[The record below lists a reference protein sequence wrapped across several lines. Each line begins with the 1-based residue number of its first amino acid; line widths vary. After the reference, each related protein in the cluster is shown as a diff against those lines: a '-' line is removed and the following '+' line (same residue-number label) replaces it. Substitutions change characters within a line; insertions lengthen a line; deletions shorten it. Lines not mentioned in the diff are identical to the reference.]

1 MTTTK
6 NNEHK
11 KLNFSSERE
20 QSQACLNSAEHE
32 KNQGRK
38 VLNVPNK
45 QEQKQTCL
53 DSAERE
59 GLRPKGNVPN
69 LRFPEFQGEWDKCKF
84 RDVCSISTGNKNT
97 QDKIG
102 DGIYPFYVRSQT
114 VERINS
120 WTFDGEAILTAGDG
134 VGVGKVFHHTYGK
147 IGVHQRVYILSDFK
161 CDANYL
167 FHFFSSKFYNR
178 VKRMSAKNSVDSVRK
193 EMITDM
199 PLSLPSH
206 QEQVKIGYL
215 LSLLDERIAT
225 QNKIIDK
232 LQSLI
237 KGIMVEL
244 QKQGVN
250 KGTWKKVF
258 LSDVLT
264 ERNERNTNLF
274 QVFSVSVSQGV
285 VNQVDYLGRSFAA
298 KDTSKY
304 NVVHYGDLVYTKSPT
319 GSFPYGIVK
328 QSLNLENVAVSP
340 LYGVYKPKSLA
351 VGAYLHEYF
360 MSEINTHNYLH
371 PLIQKGAKNTI
382 NITNQR
388 FLENCVLLP
397 TNINELLQISK
408 LLRSLNNK
416 IKYQQDILQQYQKQ
430 KKYLLRQMFI

>member
-1 MTTTK
+1 MTTTI

-11 KLNFSSERE
+11 KL
-20 QSQACLNSAEHE
+20 
-32 KNQGRK
+32 
-38 VLNVPNK
+38 
-45 QEQKQTCL
+45 
-53 DSAERE
+53 
-59 GLRPKGNVPN
+59 NVPN
-69 LRFPEFQGEWDKCKF
+69 LRFPEFQGEWITYKIKDVLSIGNG
-84 RDVCSISTGNKNT
+84 RDYKHLSNGEIPVFGTGGYMTSVDECLYDGETTFIGRKGSINK
-97 QDKIG
+97 
-102 DGIYPFYVRSQT
+102 PFYYNGKFWTVDTLFYTHSFNGITPKFTYCLFQT
-114 VERINS
+114 IN
-120 WTFDGEAILTAGDG
+120 WLKYNEASG
-134 VGVGKVFHHTYGK
+134 VPSLSKDTIEK
-147 IGVHQRVYILSDFK
+147 IKIKIPGLEEQNKI
-161 CDANYL
+161 
-167 FHFFSSKFYNR
+167 
-178 VKRMSAKNSVDSVRK
+178 AKL
-193 EMITDM
+193 MFA
-199 PLSLPSH
+199 
-206 QEQVKIGYL
+206 
-215 LSLLDERIAT
+215 LDERIST

-264 ERNERNTNLF
+264 ERNERNINLF
-274 QVFSVSVSQGV
+274 QVFSVSASQGV

-388 FLENCVLLP
+388 FLENSVLLP

-416 IKYQQDILQQYQKQ
+416 IKYHQDILQQYQKQ
-430 KKYLLRQMFI
+430 KQYLLRQMFI